1 MVTAE
6 KVTREDLKQMQPGES
21 QTFKLPNAQALD
33 SAGTTAYQ
41 MARIEDCTYLTVGL
55 NSRHVKPITERLQRV
70 QR

>member
-1 MVTAE
+1 MVTAD

-41 MARIEDCTYLTVGL
+41 MARIEDCTYSVEKDYVEKTI
-55 NSRHVKPITERLQRV
+55 KITKA
-70 QR
+70 

>member
-1 MVTAE
+1 MVIAD

-41 MARIEDCTYLTVGL
+41 MARIENCTYE
-55 NSRHVKPITERLQRV
+55 VKKNYVERTIEISKKA
-70 QR
+70 